1 MTQQEMFWNGV
12 LADLVGAVRAVPGVH
27 EAAGA
32 VRRSVRAAPPSPR
45 APAAPPVPQPSRA
58 PEATPGA
65 PGTARAPGTPGVVA
79 PAGRPLAELDGGPLD
94 LPAGA
99 PLTLQEALRLAAE
112 LAPDKGTVYVTRH
125 RPDDLQTYPEL
136 LAEAQRVL
144 GGLRALGLRPGDAA
158 LFVFDDHRCFLTA
171 YWACVLGGFVPT
183 PVARAATYATPHE
196 ANRKLHNAWELLD
209 RPVLLTDAATRDALA
224 GVRRLWDEPGVR
236 IATVEDLL
244 QHGPD
249 TDWFPAT
256 PDSPVLNL
264 LTSGSTGVPK
274 CVHHRNGSVASRVH
288 SAVRYSGLTADDV
301 TLTWMP
307 FDHVTVPMHNV
318 RDVFLRCLHV
328 NVKTD
333 HVLGDVL
340 LWLDLVDRYRVTNTW
355 APNFAVALVNDCA
368 DEIARRSWDLSC
380 LREIVNGGEPVVAR
394 TSHRFL
400 ELLAPHGLPAD
411 AMTPVWGMSETCS
424 GVTSTRQSRD
434 DPSLGTVAVDPA
446 TLGRDVRHVP
456 RDDPSALVLSTV
468 GRALPGVRL
477 RVVDDA
483 GRVLPED
490 RIGELVVRG
499 RTMLH
504 CYFNNPQAQRDA
516 WDEQGWFHTGD
527 LAFVHDGELVIAGRI
542 KDQIIVRGNNFLAH
556 ELESVVERAD
566 GVRPTFSAAAAVRRP
581 GDETDRLAVFFV
593 PRTWDPAALAATAGR
608 VRAVLAREA
617 GLAPDL
623 LVPLTEAEFAKT
635 ASGKIQRSALVEA
648 WRSGAFDER
657 VLTAG
662 PDDDRGDGAGGTWLA
677 GRRWAELGPAAD
689 PDALTGPRPGRGTVL
704 VLAADGDLAPLGV
717 EGAVTAVPGDGL
729 DEESPTRYRVAAS
742 DPDRLRDL
750 FEAVADR
757 HGPVTT
763 VLFALPLARADGA
776 GPVDRSAAT
785 TAALAALASVL
796 DGGRVGSPRIL
807 VLTCGA
813 VHARPGDRV
822 DLGACALPGLV
833 RTLAAELPAC
843 APRLLDLPA
852 DRDAWA
858 RAVRAEVA
866 GPAAPDAAQIVAVR
880 DGRRWRPVLVPLDDA
895 PPAPR
900 PGAQPATGLV
910 EGGLYLVTGGLGG
923 IARQLAGYLAVE
935 HGMRLLL
942 VGRSPATGEA
952 AAELAALAD
961 VADVVHRQ
969 VDVADGV
976 ALEAAVAEAE
986 ARWGRPLDGVLHL
999 AGANPWTAGE
1009 PPVPVA
1015 RRSPDAFAEQYR
1027 AKVAGTLAIAAVLQA
1042 RPAASLTLFGSVN
1055 GEFGGHAF
1063 GPYAAASSFLVGF
1076 ADHWHHEHGRP
1087 VQCLAWSV
1095 WTDVGMSRGQAVTAA
1110 EHRGFRAV
1118 EPARGLRLFLAAAAL
1133 PDHYVLLGLDLTNR
1147 WIVDEVAV
1155 DRVEVSE
1162 VVVAY
1167 AAPDVEPE
1175 ALDAAVAAAARSCP
1189 APVRL
1194 VRVPRIP
1201 RGHAGEV
1208 DGARLLLD
1216 CAADRPVRAFAEPV
1230 GDLEQRLARC
1240 WAATLDRPR
1249 IGRDESFFE
1258 LGGNSLTAVRLLAL
1272 VDRELGV
1279 AVTSQALYEDA
1290 TVAGM
1295 AVAVAR
1301 ARGRVPV

>member
-12 LADLVGAVRAVPGVH
+12 LADLVGAVRAVPGVQ

-32 VRRSVRAAPPSPR
+32 VRRSVRAAPAPAPAPAPVPQQGRTPEPTSERTPELGAPGVL
-45 APAAPPVPQPSRA
+45 APAA
-58 PEATPGA
+58 
-65 PGTARAPGTPGVVA
+65 
-79 PAGRPLAELDGGPLD
+79 RPLAELDGGPLH

-99 PLTLQEALRLAAE
+99 PTTLQEALRIAAE
-112 LAPDKGTVYVTRH
+112 RAPDRGTVYVTRN

-171 YWACVLGGFVPT
+171 FWACVLGGFVPT

-196 ANRKLHNAWELLD
+196 VNRKLHNAWELLD
-209 RPVLLTDAATRDALA
+209 RPVLLTDAATGGPLA

-244 QHGPD
+244 EYPPD

-274 CVHHRNGSVASRVH
+274 CVHHRNASVVARVH

-318 RDVFLRCLHV
+318 RDVFLRCQHV

-380 LREIVNGGEPVVAR
+380 LREIINGGEPVVAR

-424 GVTSTRQSRD
+424 GVTSSRQSRD
-434 DPSLGTVAVDPA
+434 DRSLGTVAIDPT
-446 TLGRDVRHVP
+446 TLGRDVRHVE
-456 RDDPSALVLSTV
+456 RDDPSALVLTTV

-490 RIGELVVRG
+490 RIGELLVQG

-504 CYFNNPQAQRDA
+504 CYFNNPRAQRDA
-516 WDEQGWFHTGD
+516 WDGQGWFHTGD

-542 KDQIIVRGNNFLAH
+542 KDQIIVRGANFLAH
-556 ELESVVERAD
+556 ELESVVERAE
-566 GVRPTFSAAAAVRRP
+566 GVRPTFAAAAAVRRP

-593 PRTWDPAALAATAGR
+593 PRTWDPAALDGTAAR

-623 LVPLTEAEFAKT
+623 VVPLTEAEFSKT
-635 ASGKIQRSALVEA
+635 ASGKVQRSALVDA
-648 WRSGAFDER
+648 WRSGAFDGR
-657 VLTAG
+657 VLTAERG
-662 PDDDRGDGAGGTWLA
+662 GDGRDGGDPTGTWLA
-677 GRRWAELGPAAD
+677 GRRWAELAPAGSSGPD
-689 PDALTGPRPGRGTVL
+689 PRTGRGTVL
-704 VLAADGDLAPLGV
+704 VLAADGDLPHLDV
-717 EGAVTAVPGDGL
+717 EGAVAAVPGDGFG
-729 DEESPTRYRVAAS
+729 EEPPARYRVAPS

-763 VLFALPLARADGA
+763 VLFALPLAQAGGPAERAAELTA
-776 GPVDRSAAT
+776 G
-785 TAALAALASVL
+785 LAALASVL
-796 DGGRVGSPRIL
+796 DGGRVGSPRVL
-807 VLTCGA
+807 VLTRGA

-843 APRLLDLPA
+843 TPRLLDLPA
-852 DRDAWA
+852 DRGAWA
-858 RAVRAEVA
+858 GAVRAEL
-866 GPAAPDAAQIVAVR
+866 AARDAAQVVAAR
-880 DGRRWRPVLVPLDDA
+880 EGRRWRPVLVPLDDA
-895 PPAPR
+895 PP
-900 PGAQPATGLV
+900 PASGGRLV
-910 EGGLYLVTGGLGG
+910 DGGLYLVTGGLGG

-942 VGRSPATGEA
+942 VGRSPATGTA
-952 AAELAALAD
+952 AAELAELAD
-961 VADVVHRQ
+961 VAEVVHRQ
-969 VDVADGV
+969 VDVADAA
-976 ALEAAVAEAE
+976 ALEAAVGEAE

-999 AGANPWTAGE
+999 AGANPRTAGE
-1009 PPVPVA
+1009 HPAPVA
-1015 RRSPDAFAEQYR
+1015 RCSADAFAEQYR
-1027 AKVAGTLAIAAVLQA
+1027 AKVAGTLAIASVLQA

-1055 GEFGGHAF
+1055 GEFGGQEF
-1063 GPYAAASSFLVGF
+1063 GPYAAASSFLAGF
-1076 ADHWHHEHGRP
+1076 ADHWHHERGRT
-1087 VQCLAWSV
+1087 VQCLAWSQ
-1095 WTDVGMSRGQAVTAA
+1095 WTDVGMSRGQATTAA
-1110 EHRGFRAV
+1110 EHRGFRGV
-1118 EPARGLRLFLAAAAL
+1118 DPARGLRLFLAATGL

-1147 WIVDEVAV
+1147 WIVDEVAA

-1167 AAPDVEPE
+1167 AAHDVEPE
-1175 ALDAAVAAAARSCP
+1175 DLDAVVAEAGRGCP
-1189 APVRL
+1189 APVRV

-1201 RGHAGEV
+1201 RDGAGEV

-1216 CAADRPVRAFAEPV
+1216 CAADRPVRAFVAPV
-1230 GDLEQRLARC
+1230 GELERRLAQC

-1249 IGRDESFFE
+1249 IGRDDSFFE
-1258 LGGNSLTAVRLLAL
+1258 LGGNSLSAVRLLAL

-1279 AVTSQALYEDA
+1279 AVTSQALYENP

-1295 AVAVAR
+1295 AVAVVR
-1301 ARGRVPV
+1301 AGGQVPA